1 MEPAGS
7 VFGGK
12 PNLSQGSPPML
23 QKRECALLIV
33 ATARH
38 FPSRFPIW
46 GLRQRKFDRQLNTV
60 RRGFHVVVV
69 HRACLEF
76 IRRPLA
82 DARGARERRDDFS
95 WCGGFEH
102 GLAVWGRTGRRMV
115 YRARACAKLLV
126 AVPTVAST
134 FLEIQG
140 TQNSMGESRGGG
152 ECLGWSQAT
161 GGCPGLGPARPRL
174 VLLEPVSEQN

>member
-1 MEPAGS
+1 MCMAACALEPAGS

-134 FLEIQG
+134 FWKFREPRTLWGKAVAAASVWGGLKPLVGVQG
-140 TQNSMGESRGGG
+140 
-152 ECLGWSQAT
+152 
-161 GGCPGLGPARPRL
+161 
-174 VLLEPVSEQN
+174 